1 MPFDQINTSKTSETV
16 LNEDLKKIQIV
27 NLVKAL
33 MKKGREIAVPKSHS
47 HG

>member
-16 LNEDLKKIQIV
+16 LNEDLKKIQVV

-33 MKKGREIAVPKSHS
+33 MEKGREIALPMGRPFH
-47 HG
+47 